1 MNNVKTR
8 DFKHVLPPLPYD
20 YVALEPYIDARTM
33 MLHRDKHHASYAAK
47 LNSALEKPPPD
58 ARAHNDLV
66 VAQPERGAGGGTNGG
81 AQQRRKASFRGP
93 VSAACLG

>member
-33 MLHRDKHHASYAAK
+33 MLHRISI
-47 LNSALEKPPPD
+47 
-58 ARAHNDLV
+58 
-66 VAQPERGAGGGTNGG
+66 T
-81 AQQRRKASFRGP
+81 RRMSRN
-93 VSAACLG
+93 